1 MVTLR
6 AFFAALAILLLA
18 IPGPACAQ
26 LADPWKDW
34 LSADSAHFRVHYR
47 AEHRTQAERA
57 ILAAERAYPKVTALL
72 QWQPRGRTEI
82 ALFNEVDLPN
92 GYASPLP
99 YNMIGVFLAP
109 NDEGQLLENSTW
121 LDLLLLHEFTHVV
134 HLDKV
139 RGAPQVLQSIFGR
152 VPWLFPNLFQPTWV
166 LEGLATH
173 VESDPATGRGR
184 LRSPLFD
191 AQLRAQ
197 AAGGFL
203 SLDEI
208 NSDGRALPITK
219 NYLYGAYFFDFLA
232 RRHGPEAS
240 RKFVERYSGN
250 WPFVPRLESGPLEAT
265 GKTMDALWD
274 EFLADLAHQV
284 DLRAGDLR
292 RQPQAAG
299 QAVAGPLFDVSAVV
313 ALPSGAALAVLD
325 DGVRAPH
332 LVRVASDGTQQKL
345 RRVNRGTRLS
355 ATPEGRVLVL
365 QPDICQGYYLVYD
378 VYRLDAERSLTQLTS
393 CARLRR
399 AALAGESMVAI
410 QHDAG
415 LTRLLELDA
424 AGREVR
430 VLVPAVAGTDLI
442 DVAASP
448 DGRRV
453 QFIAKTEGDWR
464 VLELDLAASN
474 PAPNPTTGGAP
485 AAQPRLLARLSAP
498 VHGLRHGAAGLELIA
513 AHDGVYNVWRLE
525 GQTLQRLTH
534 SHTSILAHSGS
545 LPDGSTWLAA
555 VANNGTELRRMPQVA
570 ALESLAA
577 VGSPA
582 DARAATPPAP
592 PGAASATAALAAP
605 SATPMAG
612 ASPGAGSAP
621 VQSELGPGQPY
632 AAWRALAPRSW
643 FPLITADRGLTAF
656 GAATFGGDA
665 LGWHRYAATAL
676 WETSQREATG
686 SIEYLFLGRHLFALN
701 RSLESRAW
709 TGGSSQEDVA
719 VFERATQLQWLSLH
733 RFDRLERRV
742 AVGVGAAL
750 DRNDRVNL
758 INATT
763 IRPRDER
770 LAALL
775 VEFDTSGANWW
786 SEGENR
792 GQRSTLLY
800 ETYKPFA
807 RSGPGSAPRY
817 DGELLRLDLRGYL
830 GLFGRHVLGARHTEV
845 RARGATEPFQLGGA
859 LDPQL
864 QLGTALN
871 SRRIALRGY
880 DADEPSLVGTDAR
893 VTSIEW
899 RAPLADVDRHGMA
912 PPFGLNRV
920 SATVFFDIGG
930 AWTAGSGPAQVKRGA
945 GVELIGEV
953 KLLYA
958 IGLQLRAGVARGLDE
973 TGETLG
979 YFSLGRAF

>member
-1 MVTLR
+1 MATLR
-6 AFFAALAILLLA
+6 ALFAALALVLLA
-18 IPGPACAQ
+18 GPGPARAQ

-47 AEHRTQAERA
+47 AEHRAQAERA

-82 ALFNEVDLPN
+82 ALFNEFDLPN
-92 GYASPLP
+92 GFATPLP

-109 NDEGQLLENSTW
+109 NDEGQLLDNSAW
-121 LDLLLLHEFTHVV
+121 LDLVLTHEFTHIV
-134 HLDKV
+134 HLDKLNGTP
-139 RGAPQVLQSIFGR
+139 RALQTIFGR
-152 VPWLFPNLFQPTWV
+152 VPWLFPNLFQPTWA
-166 LEGLATH
+166 LEGLATY
-173 VESDPATGRGR
+173 VESDPAAGRGR
-184 LRSPLFD
+184 LRSPLFE

-197 AAGGFL
+197 AGSGFL
-203 SLDEI
+203 SIAEI
-208 NSDGRALPITK
+208 NSDGRSLPITK
-219 NYLYGAYFFDFLA
+219 NYLYGVYFFDFLA
-232 RRHGPEAS
+232 RRYGAEAT
-240 RKFVERYSGN
+240 RKYVERYSGN
-250 WPFVPRLESGPLEAT
+250 WPFVPRLESGPVEAT

-299 QAVAGPLFDVSAVV
+299 QAVAGPLFDISAVV

-355 ATPEGRVLVL
+355 ATLEGRVLVL
-365 QPDICQGYYLVYD
+365 QPDLCEGYYLVYD

-399 AALAGESMVAI
+399 AVQAGESIFAI

-424 AGREVR
+424 TGREIR
-430 VLVPAVAGTDLI
+430 VLLPAVADTDLI
-442 DVAASP
+442 DVAASA

-453 QFIAKTEGDWR
+453 QVIAKTGGDWR

-474 PAPNPTTGGAP
+474 SA
-485 AAQPRLLARLSAP
+485 PRLLARLSAP

-534 SHTSILAHSGS
+534 SHTSIVAHSGS
-545 LPDGSTWLAA
+545 LPDGSTWLVA
-555 VANNGTELRRMPQVA
+555 VANNGTELRRMPQA
-570 ALESLAA
+570 AVLQSLAA
-577 VGSPA
+577 IEPPA
-582 DARAATPPAP
+582 RARAAASSAASLTTSTPPS
-592 PGAASATAALAAP
+592 AATSSA
-605 SATPMAG
+605 
-612 ASPGAGSAP
+612 AGSAQASP
-621 VQSELGPGQPY
+621 ALTPAELGVGQRY
-632 AAWRALAPRSW
+632 AAWRSLYPRSW
-643 FPLITADRGLTAF
+643 FPLVTADRGLTAY

-665 LGWHRYAATAL
+665 LGWHRYAATGL
-676 WETSQREATG
+676 WETSQHEATG
-686 SIEYLFLGRHLFALN
+686 SIEYLFLGRHLIALS
-701 RSLESRAW
+701 RSLAARAW
-709 TGGSSQEDVA
+709 TGASGKEDVTI
-719 VFERATQLQWLSLH
+719 FERATQLQWLSMH

-742 AVGVGAAL
+742 GVGVGAAL

-770 LAALL
+770 LAAALI
-775 VEFDTSGANWW
+775 EFDTSGANWW

-807 RSGPGSAPRY
+807 RSGTGSAPRY
-817 DGELLRLDLRGYL
+817 DGEVLRLDLRGYL
-830 GLFGRHVLGARHTEV
+830 GLGRHVLGARHTEV
-845 RARGATEPFQLGGA
+845 RARGVTEPFQLGGA

-864 QLGTALN
+864 QFGTALN

-880 DADEPSLVGTDAR
+880 DADEPSLVGSDAR

-912 PPFGLNRV
+912 PPFGLNRL
-920 SATVFFDIGG
+920 SGTVFFDIGG
-930 AWTAGSGPAQVKRGA
+930 AWTAGNRPVQYKRGA

-958 IGLQLRAGVARGLDE
+958 IGLQMRAGVARGLDE
-973 TGETLG
+973 TGDTLG

>member
-1 MVTLR
+1 MATLR
-6 AFFAALAILLLA
+6 ALIVVVAFVLLA
-18 IPGPACAQ
+18 GPGPARAQ

-47 AEHRTQAERA
+47 AEHRAQAERA
-57 ILAAERAYPKVTALL
+57 ILAAERAYPKVTTWL
-72 QWQPRGRTEI
+72 QWQPRSRTEI
-82 ALFNEVDLPN
+82 VLFNEFDLPN
-92 GYASPLP
+92 GFATPLP

-109 NDEGQLLENSTW
+109 NDEGQLLDNSAW
-121 LDLLLLHEFTHVV
+121 LDLLLTHEFTHVV
-134 HLDKV
+134 HLDKAS
-139 RGAPQVLQSIFGR
+139 GASQGLQNIFGR
-152 VPWLFPNLFQPTWV
+152 VPWLFPNLFQPTWA
-166 LEGLATH
+166 LEGLATYI
-173 VESDPATGRGR
+173 ESDPAAGRGR
-184 LRSPLFD
+184 LRSPLFE

-197 AAGGFL
+197 AGSGFL
-203 SLDEI
+203 SIAEI
-208 NSDGRALPITK
+208 NADGRSLPITK
-219 NYLYGAYFFDFLA
+219 NYLYGAYFYDFLA
-232 RRHGPEAS
+232 RRYGADAT
-240 RKFVERYSGN
+240 RKYVERYSGN
-250 WPFVPRLESGPLEAT
+250 FPFVPRLHSGPVDAT
-265 GKTMDALWD
+265 GKPMDTLWD
-274 EFLADLAHQV
+274 EFLADLAQQV
-284 DLRAGDLR
+284 DHRAGDLR

-299 QAVAGPLFDVSAVV
+299 QALTGSLFDISAVV

-365 QPDICQGYYLVYD
+365 QPDLCHGYYLVYD

-399 AALAGESMVAI
+399 AVQAGESIFAI

-415 LTRLLELDA
+415 LTQLLELDA
-424 AGREVR
+424 AGRETR
-430 VLVPAVAGTDLI
+430 VLVPAVADTDLI

-453 QFIAKTEGDWR
+453 QYVAKTEGDWR
-464 VLELDLAASN
+464 VLEIDLGLPHTAANVS
-474 PAPNPTTGGAP
+474 PNIA
-485 AAQPRLLARLSAP
+485 PRLLARLSAP

-534 SHTSILAHSGS
+534 SHTSIVAHSGS
-545 LPDGSTWLAA
+545 LPDGSTWLVA
-555 VANNGTELRRMPQVA
+555 VANNGAELRRMPQA
-570 ALESLAA
+570 ALQQSLAA
-577 VGSPA
+577 VEPPPAVQAAAAASPA
-582 DARAATPPAP
+582 PTP
-592 PGAASATAALAAP
+592 T
-605 SATPMAG
+605 
-612 ASPGAGSAP
+612 
-621 VQSELGPGQPY
+621 ELGDGQRY
-632 AAWRALAPRSW
+632 AAWRSLYPRSW
-643 FPLITADRGLTAF
+643 FPLITADRGLTAY

-665 LGWHRYAATAL
+665 LGWHRYAATGL

-686 SIEYLFLGRHLFALN
+686 SIEYLFIGRHLFALS
-701 RSLESRAW
+701 RSLASRAW
-709 TGGSSQEDVA
+709 TGAKGKEDVTI
-719 VFERATQLQWLSLH
+719 FERATQLQWLSMH
-733 RFDRLERRV
+733 HFDRLERRLHI
-742 AVGVGAAL
+742 GVGAAL

-770 LAALL
+770 LAAALI
-775 VEFDTSGANWW
+775 EFDTSGANWW

-807 RSGPGSAPRY
+807 RSGAGSAPRY
-817 DGELLRLDLRGYL
+817 DGEVLRLDLRGYL
-830 GLFGRHVLGARHTEV
+830 GLGRHVLGARHTEV
-845 RARGATEPFQLGGA
+845 RACGVTEPFQLGGA

-880 DADEPSLVGTDAR
+880 DADEPSLVGSDAR

-912 PPFGLNRV
+912 PPFGLNRL

-930 AWTAGSGPAQVKRGA
+930 AWTAGNRPAQYKRGA

-958 IGLQLRAGVARGLDE
+958 LGLQLRAGVARGLDE
-973 TGETLG
+973 MGYTLG

>member
-1 MVTLR
+1 MTTLR
-6 AFFAALAILLLA
+6 AFVAALALVVLA
-18 IPGPACAQ
+18 WPGLVRAQ

-34 LSADSAHFRVHYR
+34 LSADSAHFRVHYH

-82 ALFNEVDLPN
+82 ALFNEFDLPN
-92 GYASPLP
+92 GFATPLP

-109 NDEGQLLENSTW
+109 NDDGQLLDNSAW
-121 LDLLLLHEFTHVV
+121 LDLLLTHEFTHVV
-134 HLDKV
+134 HLDKAN
-139 RGAPQVLQSIFGR
+139 GASQGLQNIFGR
-152 VPWLFPNLFQPTWV
+152 VPWLFPNLFQPTWA
-166 LEGLATH
+166 LEGLATY

-184 LRSPLFD
+184 LRSPLFE

-197 AAGGFL
+197 AGSGFA
-203 SLDEI
+203 SLAEL
-208 NSDGRALPITK
+208 NSDGRSLPITK

-232 RRHGPEAS
+232 RRHGADAIA
-240 RKFVERYSGN
+240 KVVERYSGN
-250 WPFVPRLESGPLEAT
+250 FPFVPRLQSSPIEAT
-265 GKTMDALWD
+265 GKTMEALWD
-274 EFLADLAHQV
+274 EFLADLAQQV

-299 QAVAGPLFDVSAVV
+299 QAVAGPLFDISAIV

-355 ATPEGRVLVL
+355 ATPDGRVLAM
-365 QPDICQGYYLVYD
+365 QPDICEGHYLVYD

-399 AALAGESMVAI
+399 AVQAGESIFAI

-424 AGREVR
+424 AGHETR
-430 VLVPAVAGTDLI
+430 VLVPAVADTDLI

-453 QFIAKTEGDWR
+453 QYIAKREGDWR
-464 VLELDLAASN
+464 VFELDQTASN
-474 PAPNPTTGGAP
+474 PAPDTARNASPNAAP
-485 AAQPRLLARLSAP
+485 NALPNVSQSIAPRLLARLSAP
-498 VHGLRHGAAGLELIA
+498 VHGLRHGAAGLEWIA
-513 AHDGVYNVWRLE
+513 AHDGVYNVWRLS
-525 GQTLQRLTH
+525 GNTLQRLTH
-534 SHTSILAHSGS
+534 SHTSIVAHSGS
-545 LPDGSTWLAA
+545 LPDGSTWLVA
-555 VANNGTELRRMPQVA
+555 VANNGAELRRMPQTAVQQSLA
-570 ALESLAA
+570 ALES
-577 VGSPA
+577 PA
-582 DARAATPPAP
+582 
-592 PGAASATAALAAP
+592 AAP
-605 SATPMAG
+605 SAASTTTSATVSAVAGTAG
-612 ASPGAGSAP
+612 ASPAP
-621 VQSELGPGQPY
+621 LATELGEGQRY
-632 AAWRALAPRSW
+632 AAWRSLYPRSW
-643 FPLITADRGLTAF
+643 FPLITADRGLTAY

-665 LGWHRYAATAL
+665 LGWHRYAALGL

-686 SIEYLFLGRHLFALN
+686 SIEYLFLGRHLFALS
-701 RSLESRAW
+701 RSLASRAW
-709 TGGSSQEDVA
+709 TGAKGKEDVTI
-719 VFERATQLQWLSLH
+719 FERATQLQWLSTH
-733 RFDRLERRV
+733 RFDRLERRLR
-742 AVGVGAAL
+742 VGVGAAL

-763 IRPRDER
+763 VRPRDER
-770 LAALL
+770 LAAALI
-775 VEFDTSGANWW
+775 EFDTSGANWW
-786 SEGENR
+786 SEGETR

-807 RSGPGSAPRY
+807 RGGNPHAPSY
-817 DGELLRLDLRGYL
+817 DGVLLRLDLRGYL
-830 GLFGRHVLGARHTEV
+830 GLRRSVLGARHTEV
-845 RARGATEPFQLGGA
+845 RARGVTEPYQLGGA

-864 QLGTALN
+864 QFGTVLN

-880 DADEPSLVGTDAR
+880 DGDEPTLVGTDAR

-912 PPFGLNRV
+912 PPFGLNRL

-930 AWTAGSGPAQVKRGA
+930 AWTAGSRPTQYKRGA

-958 IGLQLRAGVARGLDE
+958 LGLQLRGGVAKGLDE
-973 TGETLG
+973 PRDSIG
-979 YFSLGRAF
+979 YLSLGRAF

>member
-1 MVTLR
+1 MTTLR
-6 AFFAALAILLLA
+6 ALIAAVALILLA
-18 IPGPACAQ
+18 GPGPARAQ

-47 AEHRTQAERA
+47 AEHRAQAERA
-57 ILAAERAYPKVTALL
+57 ILAAERAYPKVTTLL

-82 ALFNEVDLPN
+82 VLFNEFDLPN
-92 GYASPLP
+92 GFATPLP

-109 NDEGQLLENSTW
+109 NDEGQLLDNSAW
-121 LDLLLLHEFTHVV
+121 LDLLLTHEFTHVV

-139 RGAPQVLQSIFGR
+139 NGTPQALQTIFGR
-152 VPWLFPNLFQPTWV
+152 VLWLFPNLFQPTWA
-166 LEGLATH
+166 LEGLATYI
-173 VESDPATGRGR
+173 ESDPATGRGR

-197 AAGGFL
+197 AASGFL

-208 NSDGRALPITK
+208 NADGRSLPITK
-219 NYLYGAYFFDFLA
+219 NYLYGAYFYDFLA
-232 RRHGPEAS
+232 RRYGADAT
-240 RKFVERYSGN
+240 RKYVERYSGN
-250 WPFVPRLESGPLEAT
+250 WPFVPRLHSGPLDAT
-265 GKTMDALWD
+265 GKPMDALWD

-284 DLRAGDLR
+284 DHRAGDLR

-299 QAVAGPLFDVSAVV
+299 QPVTGSLFDIAAVV

-365 QPDICQGYYLVYD
+365 QPDLCHGYYLVYD

-399 AALAGESMVAI
+399 AVQAGESIFAI

-424 AGREVR
+424 AGRETR
-430 VLVPAVAGTDLI
+430 VLVPAVADTDLI
-442 DVAASP
+442 DVSASP

-453 QFIAKTEGDWR
+453 QYVAKTEGDWR
-464 VLELDLAASN
+464 VLEIDLGLPNAAANVS
-474 PAPNPTTGGAP
+474 PSIA
-485 AAQPRLLARLSAP
+485 PRLLARLSAP

-534 SHTSILAHSGS
+534 SHTSIVAHSGS
-545 LPDGSTWLAA
+545 LPDGSSWLVA
-555 VANNGTELRRMPQVA
+555 VANNGTELRRMPQA
-570 ALESLAA
+570 AVQQSLAA
-577 VGSPA
+577 IEPAAVQAAAAAGPPATPA
-582 DARAATPPAP
+582 D
-592 PGAASATAALAAP
+592 
-605 SATPMAG
+605 
-612 ASPGAGSAP
+612 
-621 VQSELGPGQPY
+621 LGDGQRY
-632 AAWRALAPRSW
+632 AAWRSLYPRSW
-643 FPLITADRGLTAF
+643 FPLITADRGLSAY

-665 LGWHRYAATAL
+665 LGWHRYAATGL

-686 SIEYLFLGRHLFALN
+686 SIEYLFLGRHLFALS
-701 RSLESRAW
+701 RSLASRAW
-709 TGGSSQEDVA
+709 TGAKGKEDVTI
-719 VFERATQLQWLSLH
+719 FERATQVQWLSMH
-733 RFDRLERRV
+733 HFDRLERRLH
-742 AVGVGAAL
+742 VGVGAAL

-770 LAALL
+770 LAAALI
-775 VEFDTSGANWW
+775 EFDTSGANWW

-807 RSGPGSAPRY
+807 RSGTVSAPRY
-817 DGELLRLDLRGYL
+817 DGEVLRLDLRGYW
-830 GLFGRHVLGARHTEV
+830 GLGRHVLGARHTEV
-845 RARGATEPFQLGGA
+845 RARGVTEPFQLGGA

-864 QLGTALN
+864 QFGTALN
-871 SRRIALRGY
+871 NRRIALRGY
-880 DADEPSLVGTDAR
+880 DADEPSLVGSDAR

-912 PPFGLNRV
+912 PPFGLNRL

-930 AWTAGSGPAQVKRGA
+930 AWTAGNRPAQYKRGA

-958 IGLQLRAGVARGLDE
+958 IGLQMRAGVARGLDE
-973 TGETLG
+973 MGETLG